1 MGTYTPSPPNAPANS
16 EGARRNTA
24 VAPAPPTTGAGRS
37 GGQPGSSL
45 LGHGETPAE
54 PDAAHLWYEF
64 PTEEEMRLTYPRLW
78 VTILSDF
85 PDLGT
90 ASQLQIAGLAL
101 GRGICGACHNAESGC
116 HCANDE

>member
-1 MGTYTPSPPNAPANS
+1 
-16 EGARRNTA
+16 
-24 VAPAPPTTGAGRS
+24 
-37 GGQPGSSL
+37 
-45 LGHGETPAE
+45 
-54 PDAAHLWYEF
+54 
-64 PTEEEMRLTYPRLW
+64 MRLTYPRLW